1 MIKTYEGKL
10 QKNEGKIAIVSARF
24 NSIVVDR
31 LVEGAID
38 TLIRHNFDEKQIEH
52 YKVPGAFEMPVMTKK
67 ILESGKYIAVVA
79 LGAVV
84 RGATPHF
91 DYVAAEVSKGLA
103 TLSIEYTTPLGFGVL
118 TTDNMDQAI
127 ERAGSKAGNKGADA
141 AMTVIEMIDLFKQL

>member
-10 QKNEGKIAIVSARF
+10 QKNQGKIAIVSARF

-38 TLIRHNFDEKQIEH
+38 VLIRHNFDEEQIEH

-67 ILESGKYIAVVA
+67 ILESGKYTAIIA

-91 DYVAAEVSKGLA
+91 DYVSAEVSKGLA
-103 TLSIEYTTPLGFGVL
+103 TLSMQYTTPLGFGVL